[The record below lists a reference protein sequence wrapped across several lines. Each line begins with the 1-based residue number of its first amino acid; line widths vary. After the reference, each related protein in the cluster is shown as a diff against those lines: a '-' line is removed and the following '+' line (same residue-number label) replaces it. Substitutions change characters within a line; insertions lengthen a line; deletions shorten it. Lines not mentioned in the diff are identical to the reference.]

1 MTASL
6 KQLEGLQEELSE
18 ALAPSDVKQLS
29 QKMWLLWQKHSDLK
43 HKLSIRLQI
52 LKVKTERVELFNM
65 QHSHFS
71 EWLKKTEQKLRKN
84 DDNIVDLLTR
94 YENIYKDEIDL
105 KGKELQ
111 ILNHLRDQ
119 IIEEKGQNIEE
130 VISKASEVNSQY
142 QKLKDLHASRQ
153 SKLSELLESQL
164 KLETKLSE
172 LKLWMSDFEKEIRC
186 PWKFTVV
193 NPEEKKKS
201 DDMLVDMERKIKQNS
216 ERVSLVLNQGE
227 MLVSDNDSPGKM
239 SPDIYKIQKDLIHIE
254 SKWKNL
260 CSNINQRKE
269 ENHSTWIQLQNYDA
283 QFKHLKSWL
292 DQKVAAT
299 AFNIQAIK

>member
-119 IIEEKGQNIEE
+119 IIEEKGQNIC
-130 VISKASEVNSQY
+130 SGF
-142 QKLKDLHASRQ
+142 
-153 SKLSELLESQL
+153 LE
-164 KLETKLSE
+164 
-172 LKLWMSDFEKEIRC
+172 I
-186 PWKFTVV
+186 
-193 NPEEKKKS
+193 
-201 DDMLVDMERKIKQNS
+201 
-216 ERVSLVLNQGE
+216 GE
-227 MLVSDNDSPGKM
+227 
-239 SPDIYKIQKDLIHIE
+239 
-254 SKWKNL
+254 
-260 CSNINQRKE
+260 
-269 ENHSTWIQLQNYDA
+269 
-283 QFKHLKSWL
+283 F
-292 DQKVAAT
+292 
-299 AFNIQAIK
+299 